1 MKYVLHCSNCI
12 NGLCFQILTSPAD
25 EVGFRQLKR
34 SSGFP
39 KVSDK
44 CLHVSLLIIM
54 KLRSRS
60 QIESN
65 FCVSIP
71 Q

>member
-1 MKYVLHCSNCI
+1 MKYVLHCSHCI
-12 NGLCFQILTSPAD
+12 NGHCFQILTSPAD
-25 EVGFRQLKR
+25 EVAFRQLKR

-44 CLHVSLLIIM
+44 CLHMYLLIIM

-60 QIESN
+60 
-65 FCVSIP
+65 
-71 Q
+71 